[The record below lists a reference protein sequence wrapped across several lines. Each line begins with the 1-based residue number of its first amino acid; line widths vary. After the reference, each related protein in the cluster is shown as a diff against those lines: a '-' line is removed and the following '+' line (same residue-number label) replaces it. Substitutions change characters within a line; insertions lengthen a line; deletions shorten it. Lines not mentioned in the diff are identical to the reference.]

1 VSVGESSGVPTVDFF
16 TTVTVVPE
24 KSTWTA
30 QGVLYTWTATAKQ
43 STTLSARGDHCYHI
57 GFRLSATD
65 CALRTRP
72 KATLHEIACICNHH
86 ARRLDVPALWWPR
99 VSIKLCG
106 TSKSIRRVL
115 TVVPP
120 RSFVGGK
127 KEAHAFPL
135 KIGNKNQSQT
145 LDSTGLEFASY
156 KTSGGDHSIRPE
168 RHAGSRRHQ
177 KWGHTPYSIALS
189 NSRVTY
195 WKIRVP

>member
-115 TVVPP
+115 
-120 RSFVGGK
+120 
-127 KEAHAFPL
+127 
-135 KIGNKNQSQT
+135 
-145 LDSTGLEFASY
+145 
-156 KTSGGDHSIRPE
+156 IRPE